1 MSRKYLIVIEQ
12 ADDGSF
18 SAYVPDL
25 PGCTT
30 CGDSVEEVK
39 TLMQEALE
47 FHLEG
52 MRDAGQPI
60 PLPTTVSDYIATP
73 LVS

>member
-1 MSRKYLIVIEQ
+1 MSQKYLIVIEHA
-12 ADDGSF
+12 ADDSY
-18 SAYVPDL
+18 SAYAPDL

-39 TLMQEALE
+39 LLMQEAIE

-52 MRDAGQPI
+52 LREAGLTI
-60 PLPTTVSDYIATP
+60 PLPTSVSDYIAAP

>member
-73 LVS
+73 PVS

>member
-1 MSRKYLIVIEQ
+1 MNQKYLIVIEQ

-30 CGDSVEEVK
+30 CGDSIEEVK
-39 TLMQEALE
+39 SLMKEALE

-52 MRDAGQPI
+52 LRESGQPI
-60 PLPTTVSDYIATP
+60 PMPTTVSEYIAMP